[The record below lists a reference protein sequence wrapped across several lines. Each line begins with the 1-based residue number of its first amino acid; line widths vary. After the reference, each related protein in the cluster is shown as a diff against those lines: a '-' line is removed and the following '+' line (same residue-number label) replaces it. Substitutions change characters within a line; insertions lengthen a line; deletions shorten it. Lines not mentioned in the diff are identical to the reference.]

1 MAFKG
6 QKRLKK
12 LKICQA
18 EMPELPAGKQKQTIG
33 DCIQVRRGLRRNLV
47 LRKT

>member
-12 LKICQA
+12 LKVCQA
-18 EMPELPAGKQKQTIG
+18 EMPELPARKQKQTAG
-33 DCIQVRRGLRRNLV
+33 DVWRGLRRNLSY
-47 LRKT
+47 K

>member
-12 LKICQA
+12 LKICRA
-18 EMPELPAGKQKQTIG
+18 ELPAGKIIKN
-33 DCIQVRRGLRRNLV
+33 RRRWMHERPGLQRYNDLG
-47 LRKT
+47 